1 MALEQQI
8 QTLQHMID
16 ESKKLVF
23 FGLSLIHI

>member
-23 FGLSLIHI
+23 FEASWSR